1 MIIRIQILF
10 DNFKSSIKFDV
21 TTIIVFTSNVVKKSQ
36 FLLNAKIIEE
46 KMKYLKKKKKNF
58 TKVDQR
64 TLDKPKVS
72 KNGVLFKSTALST
85 SSVEIFFR
93 RIMALVV
100 SRAAVIKERRK
111 LGMETEILLNPPR

>member
-46 KMKYLKKKKKNF
+46 KMKYLKKKKK
-58 TKVDQR
+58 
-64 TLDKPKVS
+64 
-72 KNGVLFKSTALST
+72 
-85 SSVEIFFR
+85 
-93 RIMALVV
+93 
-100 SRAAVIKERRK
+100 K
-111 LGMETEILLNPPR
+111 LYDS

>member
-46 KMKYLKKKKKNF
+46 KMKYLKKKKK
-58 TKVDQR
+58 K
-64 TLDKPKVS
+64 TL
-72 KNGVLFKSTALST
+72 
-85 SSVEIFFR
+85 R
-93 RIMALVV
+93 
-100 SRAAVIKERRK
+100 
-111 LGMETEILLNPPR
+111 